1 MAPLLATDGHDE
13 CPTCLGVVHLREGLS
28 DSQCMNCSFMPREL
42 KIARLAELEEQL
54 EFQLPLSGVPSN
66 ARSGRRRAPPKG
78 APPTK
83 KARKVDCLATKVDT
97 LTSEFAEIK
106 ALLLNL
112 QPGRVNATQ
121 NDSPQAMTPT
131 PLRWD
136 EDALSTR
143 ASCSQFCEDR
153 PGQGELVASSHASD
167 TCSQQSGSGSRANSE
182 SAPATVK
189 PVVRMALARLG
200 LDEAPTAGTS
210 SSAFFRWA
218 PPLAGFSV
226 PPSQPY
232 IEELHKCW
240 PDPKS
245 LSHHTTDGRAL
256 ASMQNAD
263 TYGLGK
269 MPAVEPSIAA
279 LIVSPNEVLRPDA
292 RCPRPQC
299 RITDDFL
306 VKAYETAA
314 RMGRL
319 GNSLSHLILSLS
331 QSLQAAGVDA
341 SVQSLSDASLQAFGL
356 ITREL
361 GRLMSTLTLTRRQV
375 WLAQSPLSEPGR
387 RALRTLPVVP
397 GELFGPAAQ
406 QALERGIQANQTRQ
420 HGPHRVVVPVA
431 LGFQLVLIRTRGPR
445 RLRHGRCLK
454 REGVGGQGIAP
465 PGTQRARGED
475 PDAPGPAVGR
485 FSQQQLSC
493 WESSTSDPWVVAT
506 LSQGYNLQFRRRPP
520 VFSGIR
526 LTTVRDPTKSQA
538 LRQEISTL
546 LGKGA
551 IEELGQETQQGGF
564 YSVYFLIPKR
574 EGGFRP
580 ILDLRGLNTFL
591 KVLPFHMLS
600 TADVLQNVTRHSWFT
615 SIDLKDAYFHVPIAL
630 SHRQYLR
637 FAFEGKAFQFKV
649 LPFGLSL
656 APRVFTRCMRAALA
670 PMQARGMLILPYLDD
685 WLICALTRE
694 QAERDTASLLHH
706 VTRLGLTVNHAKSCL
721 IPSQRVVFI
730 GLTLDSRHMLAFPTP
745 RRVNAILQL
754 LLRFRKNRRLRYSLF
769 LRLLGMLTSVTS
781 VVPLGLLYLR
791 PFQIWINCLQLDPKS
806 HRSKRVRVSSR
817 CLLALRPWRAGAYL
831 ARGISLGSIPS
842 RREVV
847 VTDASPSGWGAV
859 WQHRAIRGLWTAQ
872 EAAEHINVL
881 ELRAIYL
888 ALRKFLPHLR
898 GRHVVVRS
906 DNKSAVYHVNRQGGT
921 RSTRLLQVARRLLVW
936 AFPCFSSLRAMYL
949 PGPQNVV
956 ADFLSRQKPP
966 AGEWRLHPEVVE
978 EIWRKYGAAEVD
990 LFASEASTHCPLW
1003 FSLTETASPLGQDAL
1018 AHPWPDC
1025 LLYAFPPFPLIAVT
1039 LHRIQHGNNRLLL
1052 VAPNWPGRPWFPGM
1066 HRLLDGVPWCLPKRQ
1081 DLLSQLGG
1089 RIWHPNPDRLQLWVW
1104 PLRSRTHS

>member
-1 MAPLLATDGHDE
+1 MAPLLATDGHEE

-54 EFQLPLSGVPSN
+54 ECQLPLSGVPS
-66 ARSGRRRAPPKG
+66 RSGRRRAPPEG

-121 NDSPQAMTPT
+121 PT
-131 PLRWD
+131 PPGWD

-167 TCSQQSGSGSRANSE
+167 TCSQQSGSGSRAGSE

-189 PVVRMALARLG
+189 PV
-200 LDEAPTAGTS
+200 
-210 SSAFFRWA
+210 
-218 PPLAGFSV
+218 
-226 PPSQPY
+226 PY

-245 LSHHTTDGRAL
+245 LSHNTTDGRAL

-331 QSLQAAGVDA
+331 QSLQTAGVDA

-361 GRLMSTLTLTRRQV
+361 GRLLSTLTLTRRQHSRPWSV
-375 WLAQSPLSEPGR
+375 ESRRTRLGSSLLASGN
-387 RALRTLPVVP
+387 LRLY
-397 GELFGPAAQ
+397 GDS
-406 QALERGIQANQTRQ
+406 
-420 HGPHRVVVPVA
+420 GPHRVVVPVA

-526 LTTVRDPTKSQA
+526 LSTVRDPTKSQA
-538 LRQEISTL
+538 LRQEVATL

-551 IEELGQETQQGGF
+551 IEELGLETQRGGF

-630 SHRQYLR
+630 PHRQYLR

-706 VTRLGLTVNHAKSCL
+706 MTRLGLTVNHAKSCL

-791 PFQIWINCLQLDPKS
+791 PFQIWINGLQLDPKS
-806 HRSKRVRVSSR
+806 HRSKRVRVSCR

-898 GRHVVVRS
+898 GRHVIVRS

-921 RSTRLLQVARRLLVW
+921 RSPRLLQVARRLLVW

-1003 FSLTETASPLGQDAL
+1003 FSLTETTSPLGLDAL

>member
-1 MAPLLATDGHDE
+1 MCSCFPQRRLSGLQEHVSPPHLFLSRVLRLDGKLGVEVRHVCMNGTACHATPRHATPRHATPQQSSGTLRTDG
-13 CPTCLGVVHLREGLS
+13 CRTCC
-28 DSQCMNCSFMPREL
+28 DIICQ
-42 KIARLAELEEQL
+42 
-54 EFQLPLSGVPSN
+54 SN
-66 ARSGRRRAPPKG
+66 P
-78 APPTK
+78 
-83 KARKVDCLATKVDT
+83 
-97 LTSEFAEIK
+97 
-106 ALLLNL
+106 
-112 QPGRVNATQ
+112 PGRVNATQ
-121 NDSPQAMTPT
+121 PT
-131 PLRWD
+131 PPGWD
-136 EDALSTR
+136 EDALATR

-167 TCSQQSGSGSRANSE
+167 TCSRQSGSGSRAGSE

-200 LDEAPTAGTS
+200 VDEAPTAGTS

-319 GNSLSHLILSLS
+319 GNTLSHLILSLS
-331 QSLQAAGVDA
+331 QSLQTAGVDA

-361 GRLMSTLTLTRRQV
+361 GRLLSTLTLTRRQV

-420 HGPHRVVVPVA
+420 QVVVPAA

-526 LTTVRDPTKSQA
+526 LSTVRDPTKSQA
-538 LRQEISTL
+538 LRQEVATL

-551 IEELGQETQQGGF
+551 IEELGLETQQGGF

-615 SIDLKDAYFHVPIAL
+615 SIELKDAYFHVPIAL
-630 SHRQYLR
+630 PHRQYLR

-706 VTRLGLTVNHAKSCL
+706 MTRLGLTVNHAKSCL

-745 RRVNAILQL
+745 RRVNTILQL

-791 PFQIWINCLQLDPKS
+791 PFQIWINGLQLDPKS
-806 HRSKRVRVSSR
+806 HRSKRVRVSCR

-888 ALRKFLPHLR
+888 ALRKFLPRLR
-898 GRHVVVRS
+898 GRHVIVRS

-921 RSTRLLQVARRLLVW
+921 RSPRLLQVARRLLVW

>member
-1 MAPLLATDGHDE
+1 
-13 CPTCLGVVHLREGLS
+13 
-28 DSQCMNCSFMPREL
+28 MPREL

-54 EFQLPLSGVPSN
+54 ECQSGVPS
-66 ARSGRRRAPPKG
+66 RSGRRRAPPEG
-78 APPTK
+78 TPPTK

-121 NDSPQAMTPT
+121 PT
-131 PLRWD
+131 PPGWD

-167 TCSQQSGSGSRANSE
+167 TCSRQSGSGSRAGSE

-200 LDEAPTAGTS
+200 VDEAPTAGTS

-314 RMGRL
+314 RMGRVRSYHK
-319 GNSLSHLILSLS
+319 GAWQTTVDPYADSP
-331 QSLQAAGVDA
+331 AGMA
-341 SVQSLSDASLQAFGL
+341 GPISAFGAGPEGPPHSPRGSGGAVWHSRPWSVESRR
-356 ITREL
+356 TRL
-361 GRLMSTLTLTRRQV
+361 GSSLLASGNLRLYGDS
-375 WLAQSPLSEPGR
+375 
-387 RALRTLPVVP
+387 
-397 GELFGPAAQ
+397 
-406 QALERGIQANQTRQ
+406 
-420 HGPHRVVVPVA
+420 GPHRVVVPAA

-445 RLRHGRCLK
+445 RLQHGRCLK

-526 LTTVRDPTKSQA
+526 LSTVRDPTKSQA
-538 LRQEISTL
+538 LRQEVATL

-551 IEELGQETQQGGF
+551 IEELGLETQQGGF

-615 SIDLKDAYFHVPIAL
+615 SIDLKDSYFHVPIAL
-630 SHRQYLR
+630 PHRQYLC

-706 VTRLGLTVNHAKSCL
+706 MTRLGLTVNHAKSCL

-791 PFQIWINCLQLDPKS
+791 PFQIWINGLQLDPKS
-806 HRSKRVRVSSR
+806 HRSKRVRVSCR

-898 GRHVVVRS
+898 GRHVIVRS

-921 RSTRLLQVARRLLVW
+921 RSPRLLQVARRLLVW

>member
-54 EFQLPLSGVPSN
+54 ECQLPLSGVPSN
-66 ARSGRRRAPPKG
+66 TRSGRRRAPPEG

-131 PLRWD
+131 PPGWD

-167 TCSQQSGSGSRANSE
+167 TCSQQSGSGSRAGSE

-292 RCPRPQC
+292 RCPSPCKLLAWMLPYGWPNLRFRSRAGEPSALSPWFRGSCLAQQHSRPWSGES
-299 RITDDFL
+299 RRT
-306 VKAYETAA
+306 
-314 RMGRL
+314 RL
-319 GNSLSHLILSLS
+319 GSSLL
-331 QSLQAAGVDA
+331 A
-341 SVQSLSDASLQAFGL
+341 SGNL
-356 ITREL
+356 
-361 GRLMSTLTLTRRQV
+361 RLYCDS
-375 WLAQSPLSEPGR
+375 
-387 RALRTLPVVP
+387 
-397 GELFGPAAQ
+397 
-406 QALERGIQANQTRQ
+406 
-420 HGPHRVVVPVA
+420 GPHRVVVPVA

-475 PDAPGPAVGR
+475 PDAPGRAVGR

-551 IEELGQETQQGGF
+551 IEELGLETQQGGF

-591 KVLPFHMLS
+591 KVLLFHMLS

-630 SHRQYLR
+630 PHRQYLR

-754 LLRFRKNRRLRYSLF
+754 LLRFQKNRRLRYSLF

-791 PFQIWINCLQLDPKS
+791 PFQIWINGLQLDPKS

-1066 HRLLDGVPWCLPKRQ
+1066 HRLLDGVPWCLPNRQ

-1104 PLRSRTHS
+1104 PLRSRTQS

>member
-1 MAPLLATDGHDE
+1 MLGEHVCRACMAPLLATDGHDE

-54 EFQLPLSGVPSN
+54 ECQLPLSGVPS
-66 ARSGRRRAPPKG
+66 RSGRRRAPPEG

-121 NDSPQAMTPT
+121 PT
-131 PLRWD
+131 PPGWD

-167 TCSQQSGSGSRANSE
+167 TCSQQSGSGSRAGSE

-200 LDEAPTAGTS
+200 VDEAPTAGTS

-420 HGPHRVVVPVA
+420 QFASFREPTP
-431 LGFQLVLIRTRGPR
+431 L
-445 RLRHGRCLK
+445 LR
-454 REGVGGQGIAP
+454 Q
-465 PGTQRARGED
+465 
-475 PDAPGPAVGR
+475 
-485 FSQQQLSC
+485 
-493 WESSTSDPWVVAT
+493 
-506 LSQGYNLQFRRRPP
+506 RPP
-520 VFSGIR
+520 QGGGTSRPR
-526 LTTVRDPTKSQA
+526 LPARPDTYPRTSQA
-538 LRQEISTL
+538 P
-546 LGKGA
+546 A
-551 IEELGQETQQGGF
+551 
-564 YSVYFLIPKR
+564 
-574 EGGFRP
+574 RP
-580 ILDLRGLNTFL
+580 
-591 KVLPFHMLS
+591 
-600 TADVLQNVTRHSWFT
+600 
-615 SIDLKDAYFHVPIAL
+615 VP
-630 SHRQYLR
+630 
-637 FAFEGKAFQFKV
+637 
-649 LPFGLSL
+649 
-656 APRVFTRCMRAALA
+656 
-670 PMQARGMLILPYLDD
+670 QAR
-685 WLICALTRE
+685 
-694 QAERDTASLLHH
+694 
-706 VTRLGLTVNHAKSCL
+706 
-721 IPSQRVVFI
+721 
-730 GLTLDSRHMLAFPTP
+730 
-745 RRVNAILQL
+745 
-754 LLRFRKNRRLRYSLF
+754 
-769 LRLLGMLTSVTS
+769 
-781 VVPLGLLYLR
+781 
-791 PFQIWINCLQLDPKS
+791 
-806 HRSKRVRVSSR
+806 
-817 CLLALRPWRAGAYL
+817 
-831 ARGISLGSIPS
+831 
-842 RREVV
+842 
-847 VTDASPSGWGAV
+847 
-859 WQHRAIRGLWTAQ
+859 
-872 EAAEHINVL
+872 
-881 ELRAIYL
+881 
-888 ALRKFLPHLR
+888 R
-898 GRHVVVRS
+898 GRGSGYRPPRYPKGQRGRS
-906 DNKSAVYHVNRQGGT
+906 
-921 RSTRLLQVARRLLVW
+921 
-936 AFPCFSSLRAMYL
+936 
-949 PGPQNVV
+949 
-956 ADFLSRQKPP
+956 
-966 AGEWRLHPEVVE
+966 
-978 EIWRKYGAAEVD
+978 
-990 LFASEASTHCPLW
+990 
-1003 FSLTETASPLGQDAL
+1003 
-1018 AHPWPDC
+1018 
-1025 LLYAFPPFPLIAVT
+1025 
-1039 LHRIQHGNNRLLL
+1039 
-1052 VAPNWPGRPWFPGM
+1052 
-1066 HRLLDGVPWCLPKRQ
+1066 
-1081 DLLSQLGG
+1081 
-1089 RIWHPNPDRLQLWVW
+1089 
-1104 PLRSRTHS
+1104 